1 MLRTALDADY
11 ARLKSRKPEKRVSCL
26 EKLIGLMQQTPLPA
40 IAQELSICSKPPH
53 CYFAASNFS
62 NSASDKIVTPSSFAL
77 SNFDPG
83 SVPTTT

>member
-26 EKLIGLMQQTPLPA
+26 EKLIGLKQQTPLPA
-40 IAQELSICSKPPH
+40 IAQELSICSEPPH
-53 CYFAASNFS
+53 CYFASNFS